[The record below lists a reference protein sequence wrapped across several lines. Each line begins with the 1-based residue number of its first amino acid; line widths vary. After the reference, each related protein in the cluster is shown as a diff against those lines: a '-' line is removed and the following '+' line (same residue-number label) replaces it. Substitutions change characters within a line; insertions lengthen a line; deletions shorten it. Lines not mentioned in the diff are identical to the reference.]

1 MPGRGVRNPGIGGCV
16 IGVAG
21 ALEIGWV
28 AGVLGIILGAIMVI
42 PVFLS
47 VRLLDSRRPE
57 LAVPAAMGAMI
68 GGLIV
73 GLGVLFAVQWAAPS
87 GFVTF
92 AVSTVAGFML
102 AVVAGGVWMFRRM
115 YRSEETGS

>member
-73 GLGVLFAVQWAAPS
+73 GLGVLFAVHELVPAGFAA
-87 GFVTF
+87 F
-92 AVSTVAGFML
+92 AISTIVGFML
-102 AVVAGGVWMFRRM
+102 AVAVGGVWMFRRM